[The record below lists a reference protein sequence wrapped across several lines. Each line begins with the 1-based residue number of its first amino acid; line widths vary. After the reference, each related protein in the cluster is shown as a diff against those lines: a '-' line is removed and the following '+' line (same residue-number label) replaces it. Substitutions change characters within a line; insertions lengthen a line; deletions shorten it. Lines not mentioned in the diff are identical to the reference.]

1 MTRRPKQEQGEEGAA
16 VDRQRLTAILPADLI
31 EKARDV
37 CYWTPGLTIAA
48 LVEDALRAELKKREA
63 KHGAPFRP
71 RSGPI
76 RTGRP
81 IKR

>member
-1 MTRRPKQEQGEEGAA
+1 MTKRPKQEQEEGAA
-16 VDRQRLTAILPADLI
+16 IERQRMTAILPADLI
-31 EKARDV
+31 EKARD
-37 CYWTPGLTIAA
+37 CCFWTPGLTVAA

-63 KHGAPFRP
+63 KRGEPFP
-71 RSGPI
+71 SRSGPI

>member
-1 MTRRPKQEQGEEGAA
+1 MTRRPTQEPEGEAIE
-16 VDRQRLTAILPADLI
+16 RQRMTALLPADLI
-31 EKARDV
+31 EKARDA

-48 LVEDALRAELKKREA
+48 LVEDALRAEIRKREA
-63 KHGAPFRP
+63 KRGEPFP
-71 RSGPI
+71 SRSGPI